1 MPGEIP
7 KKELL
12 DSIGSLPRQEI
23 PVEFDEGERREI
35 KITDAELRKTDLGEV
50 AGWLNIYNR
59 QFHFGTL
66 AAKTVMR
73 GWKDESSISDG
84 GETEKEK
91 ELSFDEIQ
99 RRNQVVLSRTGLSLE
114 PVRAIGVI
122 MSQEG
127 TEFPSEL
134 RINLSDGR
142 QFVRYLESLK
152 GDSLSQSQTFGLE
165 RTADSLTA
173 QLKGQYDLANADDER
188 LLELFG
194 HASRII
200 SEYER
205 LDKERG
211 KGLGHCIAE
220 LRELVSISKQGY
232 LREHLR
238 VVQEQLLVEIGGK
251 HFGPSRWHTDITEE
265 GYIKRWNKALTTLS
279 EIAQNP
285 KAKEFAE
292 RVRGHLLASL
302 EYAEKDMKK
311 RKDML
316 LNNKIS
322 AFIEATKQKL
332 QA

>member
-1 MPGEIP
+1 MSEEIP
-7 KKELL
+7 KKNSL
-12 DSIGSLPRQEI
+12 DSMEGLPQQDI

-35 KITDAELRKTDLGEV
+35 KITDAELRRTDLGGV
-50 AGWLNIYNR
+50 AGWLAIYNR
-59 QFHFGTL
+59 QFHLGTL
-66 AAKTVMR
+66 AAKTMMR
-73 GWKDESSISDG
+73 GMKDESSASVET
-84 GETEKEK
+84 ETEKEK

-134 RINLSDGR
+134 RINLSDGT
-142 QFVRYLESLK
+142 QFVKYLESLK
-152 GDSLSQSQTFGLE
+152 GGSLSPSQTLGLE

-173 QLKGQYDLANADDER
+173 QLKGQYDLSNSDDER

-194 HASRII
+194 HASKII

-205 LDKERG
+205 LDKEGG
-211 KGLGHCIAE
+211 KGLGNCIAE
-220 LRELVSISKQGY
+220 LRDLVAISKQGY

-238 VVQEQLLVEIGGK
+238 VVHERLLAEIGGK
-251 HFGPSRWHTDITEE
+251 NFGPSQWHTDITEE
-265 GYIKRWNKALTTLS
+265 GYINRWNKALTTLS

-285 KAKEFAE
+285 KAEGFAE

-302 EYAEKDMKK
+302 LYAEKDMKESK
-311 RKDML
+311 SRL
-316 LNNKIS
+316 LNNKING
-322 AFIEATKQKL
+322 FIEATKRRL
-332 QA
+332 